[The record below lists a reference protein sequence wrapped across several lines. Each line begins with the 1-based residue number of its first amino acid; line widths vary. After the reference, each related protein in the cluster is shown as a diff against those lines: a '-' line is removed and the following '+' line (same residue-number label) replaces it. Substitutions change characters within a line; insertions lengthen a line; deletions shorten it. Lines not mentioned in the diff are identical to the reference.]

1 MNDNIEKEYFGSIFE
16 DNVQL
21 SGDLVL
27 NIDICGESLLRFD
40 VLSSTLNGKPT
51 YASKTY
57 CLKAE
62 NGFSGLFDLLDD
74 FFQKRIRFFNSSR
87 SVQRFLIALNDAER
101 KFMER
106 TGRSFLDYYSDI
118 TKHAVDTIHLD
129 DSFSNPMTEYLSAGY
144 GIEKE
149 SKKSYNV
156 KASII
161 SQIDHSEDIVLNL
174 IESLRNPN
182 EGAHVGNFICI
193 NTTDEDEQMFFME
206 PLINMPM
213 LFYYFDFAMLYIHN
227 LVIPYA
233 KHKAFGFGNNPKV
246 EIYGLKNS
254 ITLNELLS
262 ICGDYGEVL
271 TDRGYKS
278 EILNVEVT
286 KIEYSDDFIEGKMLS
301 SIIAH

>member
-1 MNDNIEKEYFGSIFE
+1 MDNSIEKEHFGSIFG
-16 DNVQL
+16 DNVLL

-27 NIDICGESLLRFD
+27 NIDSCGGNLLRFD
-40 VLSSTLNGKPT
+40 VLTSTSHGRPT

-62 NGFSGLFDLLDD
+62 NGFSGLFDLFDD

-87 SVQRFLIALNDAER
+87 SVQKFLISLNNSEK

-106 TGRSFLDYYSDI
+106 TGRSFLDYYNDI
-118 TKHAVDTIHLD
+118 TKHAVDTVHFHN
-129 DSFSNPMTEYLSAGY
+129 SFANPMTEYLSSGY

-149 SKKSYNV
+149 SKKSYNAKTNV
-156 KASII
+156 ISQMEHGEEIALSII
-161 SQIDHSEDIVLNL
+161 DSL
-174 IESLRNPN
+174 ISTNDCR
-182 EGAHVGNFICI
+182 HVGNFVCI
-193 NTTDEDEQMFFME
+193 DATDEDEQTFFME
-206 PLINMPM
+206 SSINMPM
-213 LFYYFDFAMLYIHN
+213 LFYYFEFAVMYMNN

-233 KHKAFGFGNNPKV
+233 KNKVFGIEKNPKI

-254 ITLNELLS
+254 TTLSDLLS
-262 ICGDYGEVL
+262 ICGDEGEVL

-278 EILNVEVT
+278 EVLDCDVT
-286 KIEYSDDFIEGKMLS
+286 RIEYSDEFIEGKMLS